1 MAQTWGEWICEGSAW
16 LPCGTWDE
24 GGGWGAEHVGTWIG
38 TGAELGA
45 ETVVDVVEAAG
56 EAAPTVKAAA
66 GQVAETVEGAVSVG
80 KTVAVVAGIAVVA
93 YGLSQVRGILGR

>member
-56 EAAPTVKAAA
+56 EAAPIVRDAVATV
-66 GQVAETVEGAVSVG
+66 GETIESATSIGR
-80 KTVAVVAGIAVVA
+80 TVAIVGGIAVLA